1 MSCRIPSSFLL
12 LPLLLIISSS
22 SVFFPAAG
30 GGTNHGDGRGSF
42 QPVKLQILD
51 QYVVIGNGI
60 VEVKLTNPGGQ
71 LTGVWYNGVD
81 NLLEVVNGEHDRGYW
96 DVVWKGEGIARKK
109 GALDRMEC
117 EKLSIITEDEE
128 QVELSFT
135 RKWNSSIEGKHVPLD
150 IDKRFIV
157 RRGSSGF
164 YTYAIYE
171 HSNQHPA
178 FELANTRLVIKLR
191 KDIFHEMAIS
201 DKRQRAMPLPDDRLP
216 PRGRTLAY
224 PEAVSL
230 VDPIEPEFKGEVDDK
245 YEYSMENRDI
255 KLHGWISKFPSVGF
269 WQITPS
275 SEFRSG
281 GPLKQFLASHVGP
294 TNLAVFHST
303 HYTGADMMIPF
314 QANEIW
320 KKVYGPVFIYINSL
334 DQVTEQ
340 QIPLWDDAKNQLLNQ
355 SKQWPY
361 QFLGSQDYPISN
373 QRGTVTGRL
382 SVREPLIS
390 NGDIPPIGAFVG
402 LAALG
407 EPGSWQFESKRYQFW
422 TEVEKDGRFRI
433 NNVIAGQYNLYGF
446 VPDFIGEYMYDA
458 LLEITP
464 GRTIDVGDIVY
475 EPPRNGSTL
484 WEIGIPDRTAA
495 EFFIPDAN
503 PHYINKLYL
512 HQEKYRQYGLWERYA
527 ELYPKEDLVYNV
539 HTDDYKKD
547 WFFAQVT
554 RKKDDN
560 VTYQGTTWQVKFMLD
575 TTYPEV
581 DYTLRVAL
589 ATANGAELQVRV
601 NEPSTKLPLFT
612 TGEIGKDNTIA
623 RHGIHGVY
631 RLFNVTVPG
640 SLLVEGN
647 NTIFLTQAVSK
658 GPFYGLMYDYIRFE
672 GPLSPNPKDRN

>member
-30 GGTNHGDGRGSF
+30 GRTNHGDGRGSL
-42 QPVKLQILD
+42 QAVKLQILD

-81 NLLEVVNGEHDRGYW
+81 NLLEVVNGEHDRG
-96 DVVWKGEGIARKK
+96 
-109 GALDRMEC
+109 
-117 EKLSIITEDEE
+117 
-128 QVELSFT
+128 
-135 RKWNSSIEGKHVPLD
+135 
-150 IDKRFIV
+150 FIV

-314 QANEIW
+314 QANETW

-340 QIPLWDDAKNQLLNQ
+340 QIPLWEDAKNQLLNQ

-361 QFLGSQDYPISN
+361 QFLGSQDYPVSN

-422 TEVEKDGRFRI
+422 TEVDKDGRFSI

-581 DYTLRVAL
+581 NYTLRVAL
-589 ATANGAELQVRV
+589 ATANGAELQIRL
-601 NEPSTKLPLFT
+601 NEPSTQLPLFT

>member
-81 NLLEVVNGEHDRGYW
+81 NLLEVVNGEHDRG
-96 DVVWKGEGIARKK
+96 
-109 GALDRMEC
+109 MEC

-422 TEVEKDGRFRI
+422 TEVEKDGR
-433 NNVIAGQYNLYGF
+433 
-446 VPDFIGEYMYDA
+446 
-458 LLEITP
+458 
-464 GRTIDVGDIVY
+464 TIDVGDIVY

-512 HQEKYRQYGLWERYA
+512 HQEKIRYRQYGLWERYA

>member
-81 NLLEVVNGEHDRGYW
+81 NLLEVVNGEHDRG
-96 DVVWKGEGIARKK
+96 
-109 GALDRMEC
+109 
-117 EKLSIITEDEE
+117 
-128 QVELSFT
+128 
-135 RKWNSSIEGKHVPLD
+135 
-150 IDKRFIV
+150 FIV

>member
-30 GGTNHGDGRGSF
+30 GRTNHGDGRGSL
-42 QPVKLQILD
+42 QAVKLQILD

-81 NLLEVVNGEHDRGYW
+81 NLLEVVNGEHDRG
-96 DVVWKGEGIARKK
+96 
-109 GALDRMEC
+109 LEC
-117 EKLSIITEDEE
+117 EKLSIITENEE

-135 RKWNSSIEGKHVPLD
+135 RNWNSSIEGKHVPLD

-314 QANEIW
+314 QANETW

-340 QIPLWDDAKNQLLNQ
+340 QIPLWEDAKNQLLNQ

-361 QFLGSQDYPISN
+361 QFLGSQDYPVSN

-422 TEVEKDGRFRI
+422 TEVDKD
-433 NNVIAGQYNLYGF
+433 
-446 VPDFIGEYMYDA
+446 
-458 LLEITP
+458 

-512 HQEKYRQYGLWERYA
+512 HQEKIRYRQYGLWERYA

-581 DYTLRVAL
+581 NYTLRVAL
-589 ATANGAELQVRV
+589 ATANGAELQIRL
-601 NEPSTKLPLFT
+601 NEPSTQLPLFT